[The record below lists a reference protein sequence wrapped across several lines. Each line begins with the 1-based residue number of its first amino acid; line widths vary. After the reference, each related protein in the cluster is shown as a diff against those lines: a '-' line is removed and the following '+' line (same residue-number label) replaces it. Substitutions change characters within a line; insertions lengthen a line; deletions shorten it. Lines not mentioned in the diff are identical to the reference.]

1 MDDAIRLGFAVI
13 LMLLTLSMAIGFMAV
28 PMMILRKTG
37 ALRVIRWV
45 MRTSWHGVLGLLRL
59 VTSRRRRRVRRPLA
73 GAFIRLFK

>member
-1 MDDAIRLGFAVI
+1 MDDVIRLGFAVI
-13 LMLLTLSMAIGFMAV
+13 LMLLTLSMAIGFMAA

-45 MRTSWHGVLGLLRL
+45 MRTSWRGVLRLLRL
-59 VTSRRRRRVRRPLA
+59 VSSRRHRRVRRPLA